1 MPETTS
7 NTVAASKA
15 AKPFLTDV
23 KTFRDLSN
31 HPVAHLRRDGM
42 TVAAFPSILP
52 ALEALTGGERPAILV
67 VAPRLGPLTDLE
79 FTEQAKALA
88 PRATLVFT
96 PQRAEPSN
104 SVPGVHTLAHPLDG
118 AKLSRF
124 IRLVAGRPAV
134 RGALQALY
142 RAANPPRSTV
152 SADTSRQARA

>member
-1 MPETTS
+1 MPKRS
-7 NTVAASKA
+7 AIPVIWLIQPDA
-15 AKPFLTDV
+15 
-23 KTFRDLSN
+23 DLSDRL
-31 HPVAHLRRDGM
+31 AGDLRRDGM
-42 TVAAFPSILP
+42 TVAVFPSIPP
-52 ALEALTGGERPAILV
+52 ALEALTGGERPAVLV

-96 PQRAEPSN
+96 PWAQPSN
-104 SVPGVHTLAHPLDG
+104 SAPGVHMLAHPLDG

-142 RAANPPRSTV
+142 RAANPPRPAA

>member
-1 MPETTS
+1 MQKRSAIP
-7 NTVAASKA
+7 VIWLIQPDAALSDRLA
-15 AKPFLTDV
+15 AD
-23 KTFRDLSN
+23 
-31 HPVAHLRRDGM
+31 LRRDGM
-42 TVAAFPSILP
+42 AVAAFPSILP
-52 ALEALTGGERPAILV
+52 ALEALTGGERPAVLI

-104 SVPGVHTLAHPLDG
+104 STPGVHMLAHPLDG

-142 RAANPPRSTV
+142 RAANPPRPAA
-152 SADTSRQARA
+152 SADTSRQALA

>member
-1 MPETTS
+1 MQKRSSTPDIWLIQPDADLRGRL
-7 NTVAASKA
+7 AA
-15 AKPFLTDV
+15 D
-23 KTFRDLSN
+23 
-31 HPVAHLRRDGM
+31 LRRDGM
-42 TVAAFPSILP
+42 TVAVFPSILP
-52 ALEALTGGERPAILV
+52 ALEALTAGERPAVLV

-79 FTEQAKALA
+79 FTEQAKAMA

-104 SVPGVHTLAHPLDG
+104 STPGVHMLAHPLDG

-142 RAANPPRSTV
+142 RTANPPRPEA
-152 SADTSRQARA
+152 SADTSPQARA